1 MAITQLFIEK
11 LLKGNGIEITAKN
24 KAVFEAYILEQ
35 QTILAVEIIAKNQR
49 ELMENWKIKENC
61 YTILT
66 AALQIPNGN
75 MGKAYFHQ
83 FDCNA
88 LNFDAMAYHELVGLE
103 AFGLHYNKQE
113 KTISGIPS
121 QNGDFKIHLKFRVIG
136 ENENS
141 ELHQKPI
148 NFIINADPKSLWTDK
163 PSNHADPYW
172 KADAAATFGK
182 FGAKN
187 SVVASKRGRAHANVG
202 AFRDDHFALHHYE
215 NSNWSVVAVADGAG
229 SAIFSRKGSEIAC
242 NEVVTYFGKELTN
255 QFNSEFDALIQKYVP
270 ENSVGTSNFE
280 VNFKDNKELQQ
291 FVTTTLGNCAKYVH
305 QKLQEFATSKKC
317 LLSDLHTT
325 LIFTLFKKFD
335 FGYVL
340 FSFGVGDC
348 PIGMVSK
355 NQTEVQLLNWLDVGD
370 YGGGTRF
377 ITMPEIFTSDKFES
391 RINFTICSD
400 FDYLFLMTDGIYDAK
415 FGVEANLQKIEKWTT
430 FIADLKGANEDS
442 HAVIFD
448 ETNTQ
453 IAQQLNNW
461 LDFWSPGNHDDR
473 TLAIVF

>member
-35 QTILAVEIIAKNQR
+35 QTILAVEIIAKNQK
-49 ELMENWKIKENC
+49 ELMENWKIKEYC

-75 MGKAYFHQ
+75 MGKTYFHQ

-103 AFGLHYNKQE
+103 AFGLQYNKQE

-172 KADAAATFGK
+172 KTDAAATFNTLGT
-182 FGAKN
+182 KN

-202 AFRDDHFALHHYE
+202 SFRDDDFALHHFQK
-215 NSNWSVVAVADGAG
+215 NNWSVVAVADGAG
-229 SAIFSRKGSEIAC
+229 SAVFSRKGSEIAC
-242 NEVVTYFGKELTN
+242 NEVVNYFDFQFTDEVLTS
-255 QFNSEFDALIQKYVP
+255 FDTLIESYNSEI
-270 ENSVGTSNFE
+270 
-280 VNFKDNKELQQ
+280 DNKSDAVKSKKQLQE
-291 FVTTTLGNCAKYVH
+291 FITIHLGGCAKYVH
-305 QKLQEFATSKKC
+305 QKLQEFATSKQC

-325 LIFTLFKKFD
+325 LIFTLFKKYD
-335 FGYVL
+335 FGYVVL
-340 FSFGVGDC
+340 SFGVGDC
-348 PIGMVSK
+348 PIGIVSK
-355 NQTEVQLLNWLDVGD
+355 NQTEVQLLNWLDVGE

-415 FGVEANLQKIEKWTT
+415 FGVEANLQKIEKWNA
-430 FIADLKGANEDS
+430 FIADLKGANEDK
-442 HAVIFD
+442 HAVIF
-448 ETNTQ
+448 EEGNTQ
-453 IAQQLNNW
+453 IAQQLNSW

-473 TLAIVF
+473 TLAVVF